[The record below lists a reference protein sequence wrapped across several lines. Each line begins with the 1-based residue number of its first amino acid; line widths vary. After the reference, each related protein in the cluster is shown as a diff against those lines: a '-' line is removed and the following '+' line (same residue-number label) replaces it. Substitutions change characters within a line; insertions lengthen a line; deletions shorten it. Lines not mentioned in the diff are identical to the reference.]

1 MKWWIGINLKPTL
14 PVLDWVD
21 CYGAK
26 HAEISSKRTTPHT
39 SNIRLNEN
47 QNSMKDS
54 PDRNSML
61 SHSARLK
68 KVGMGVVYL
77 ICALTFFIYS
87 IILTTNILTQLNPAN
102 SLFYY
107 GTALIC
113 YGLIVVGLV
122 LLWHRLSQSLSQ
134 AYSGLEN

>member
-1 MKWWIGINLKPTL
+1 
-14 PVLDWVD
+14 
-21 CYGAK
+21 
-26 HAEISSKRTTPHT
+26 
-39 SNIRLNEN
+39 
-47 QNSMKDS
+47 MKDS